1 VSIGNGFRALVR
13 MALPRSARRRLGTA
27 VTRITRFPPVGA
39 VEFGD
44 LRRTTPISQDW
55 GFDRGTPIDRYY
67 IERFLELHSL
77 SIRGRVVE
85 VGDDTYT
92 LRFGGQRVTSSDV
105 LHVSPDFPGATIIGD
120 LTDPDSV
127 PAGRFDCIIV
137 TQTLNFIFDVSAA
150 VATLHRMLAPG
161 GVVLATMPGISQIS
175 REDMDQWG
183 EYWSFTSRS
192 VGRLFGSI
200 FGPENVHVEV
210 YGNVLSAISL
220 LQGIASEELTRE
232 ELDYRDRDYETSIG
246 VAASLRGG
254 GA

>member
-1 VSIGNGFRALVR
+1 VSIGNGLRALAR
-13 MALPRSARRRLGTA
+13 MALPISTRRRLGTA
-27 VTRITRFPPVGA
+27 VTRLTRFPPVGA

-77 SIRGRVVE
+77 SIRSRVVE

-92 LRFGGQRVTSSDV
+92 LRFGGQRVTSTDV

-161 GVVLATMPGISQIS
+161 GILLATVPGISKLS
-175 REDMDQWG
+175 REDMDRWG

-192 VGRLFGSI
+192 IGRLFDPL
-200 FGPENVHVEV
+200 FGPENVNIEV
-210 YGNVLSAISL
+210 YGNVLAATSF
-220 LQGIASEELTRE
+220 LQGLSSEELTRE
-232 ELDYRDRDYETSIG
+232 ELDFKDPDYETLIG

-254 GA
+254 TT